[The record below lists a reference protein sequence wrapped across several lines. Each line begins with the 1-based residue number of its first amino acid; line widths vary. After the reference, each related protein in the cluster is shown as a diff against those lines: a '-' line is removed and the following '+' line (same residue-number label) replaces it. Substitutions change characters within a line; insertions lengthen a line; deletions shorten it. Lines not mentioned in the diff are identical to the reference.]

1 MVKARIYKK
10 GLPGSEYDKFH
21 KKAWD
26 KLNRAARNRA
36 RRRKKKAGLVSKG
49 DNRDVD
55 HKVSLKNGG
64 SRDNPSNQRV
74 MNSNANKRKGPR

>member
-36 RRRKKKAGLVSKG
+36 NLKAKKAGRIKAG
-49 DNRDVD
+49 DGNHVD
-55 HKVSLKNGG
+55 HVVPFKKGG
-64 SRDNPSNQRV
+64 SRNGRTRV
-74 MNSNANKRKGPR
+74 IDGNANQRKGPR